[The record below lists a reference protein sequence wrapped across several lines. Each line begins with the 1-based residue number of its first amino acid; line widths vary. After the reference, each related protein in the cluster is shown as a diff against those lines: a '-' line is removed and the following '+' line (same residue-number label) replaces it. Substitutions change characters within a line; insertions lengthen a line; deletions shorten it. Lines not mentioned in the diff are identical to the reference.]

1 MTVSCSRYYARV
13 IEVVYNREK
22 QERMRDMKMT
32 MNMTKL
38 AAAVCLSMSMGLGI
52 VSAQDMS
59 MPAGLMMSQ
68 GMPPQGM
75 PPQGMPPQGQQGKSI
90 SEFTA
95 AQRITGKQALLV
107 NQDITAT
114 EADENAVLAE
124 QGANVTLQKV
134 RLSKTGD
141 TTSDDGSNFNGQ
153 NAVLL
158 VSNSTAAVT
167 DASISS
173 AAEGANAVFA
183 TGEKADVT
191 VKNLTINTK
200 GNSSRGLDATYGGT
214 IHGENV
220 NITTAGAHS
229 ASLATDRG
237 EGNVYAT
244 GSTLSTSGE
253 GSPVIYSTGN
263 IVVTKSSGIAKG
275 SEIACVEGKNSIFV
289 EDSTLAG
296 FKRHGVMLYQSF
308 SGDAGTGTASFTAK
322 NSTLHNYSDGAMFY
336 VTNTK
341 AVASLTNTVIES
353 PNNKN
358 LIEVTSDRWGT
369 EGSNGGDF
377 EFTAA
382 KQSLKGDVVANNIST
397 VSVSLTNGSNWSG
410 AMNPKHTAKV
420 AALSL
425 DASPVWNVT
434 GDSYVSA
441 LTDEDST
448 LGNIRSN
455 GHTIYYDKSNKAN
468 AWLKGQT
475 VKLTDGGKVK
485 PL

>member
-59 MPAGLMMSQ
+59 MPAGPMMSQ

>member
-1 MTVSCSRYYARV
+1 
-13 IEVVYNREK
+13 
-22 QERMRDMKMT
+22 MKMT

-59 MPAGLMMSQ
+59 MPAGPMMSQ

-75 PPQGMPPQGQQGKSI
+75 PPQGMPPQGQQRKSI

-425 DASPVWNVT
+425 DASSVWNVT

>member
-1 MTVSCSRYYARV
+1 
-13 IEVVYNREK
+13 
-22 QERMRDMKMT
+22 MKMT

-59 MPAGLMMSQ
+59 MPAGPMMSQ

-275 SEIACVEGKNSIFV
+275 SEIACVEGKKSIFV

-425 DASPVWNVT
+425 DASSVWNVT

>member
-1 MTVSCSRYYARV
+1 M
-13 IEVVYNREK
+13 
-22 QERMRDMKMT
+22 
-32 MNMTKL
+32 
-38 AAAVCLSMSMGLGI
+38 
-52 VSAQDMS
+52 
-59 MPAGLMMSQ
+59 
-68 GMPPQGM
+68 
-75 PPQGMPPQGQQGKSI
+75 
-90 SEFTA
+90 
-95 AQRITGKQALLV
+95 
-107 NQDITAT
+107 
-114 EADENAVLAE
+114 
-124 QGANVTLQKV
+124 QKV

-425 DASPVWNVT
+425 DASSVWNVT

>member
-1 MTVSCSRYYARV
+1 M
-13 IEVVYNREK
+13 
-22 QERMRDMKMT
+22 MDMKMT
-32 MNMTKL
+32 MNMAKV
-38 AAAVCLSMSMGLGI
+38 AAVICLSMSMGLGA
-52 VSAQDMS
+52 VSAQDMQL
-59 MPAGLMMSQ
+59 PAGQ
-68 GMPPQGM
+68 GVPQGLPPQGM
-75 PPQGMPPQGQQGKSI
+75 PPQGMPPQGQSGKSI

-95 AQRITGKQALLV
+95 AQRITGKQALLA

-114 EADENAVLAE
+114 DSDQNAVLAE

-134 RLSKTGD
+134 RLSKTGN
-141 TTSDDGSNFNGQ
+141 TTSEDGSNFNGQ

-158 VSNSTAAVT
+158 VSNSEAALT
-167 DASISS
+167 DAAIASD
-173 AAEGANAVFA
+173 AEGVNAVFA
-183 TGEKADVT
+183 TGEKANVT
-191 VKNLTINTK
+191 VKDITIHTK

-296 FKRHGVMLYQSF
+296 FKSHGVMLYQSF

-358 LIEVTSDRWGT
+358 LIEVTSDHWGT

-382 KQSLKGDVVANNIST
+382 KESLRGDVVANKIST
-397 VSVSLTNGSNWSG
+397 VSVSLTNGTNWNG
-410 AMNPKHTAKV
+410 AMNPKRTAKS
-420 AALSL
+420 ATLSL
-425 DASPVWNVT
+425 DASSVWEVT
-434 GDSYVSA
+434 GNSYVSA
-441 LTDEDST
+441 LNDEDTT
-448 LGNIRSN
+448 LSNIHSN
-455 GHTIYYDKSNKAN
+455 GHTIYYDKGNKAN
-468 AWLKGQT
+468 AWLKGKT
-475 VKLTDGGKVK
+475 VKLTDGGQVK

>member
-1 MTVSCSRYYARV
+1 
-13 IEVVYNREK
+13 
-22 QERMRDMKMT
+22 MKMT
-32 MNMTKL
+32 KNMAKL
-38 AAAVCLSMSMGLGI
+38 AAAVCLSMSLGLGVVSV
-52 VSAQDMS
+52 VSALEVPFSDGA
-59 MPAGLMMSQ
+59 MPQGMPTQ

-95 AQRITGKQALLV
+95 AQRITGKEALLV
-107 NQDITAT
+107 NQDITAD

-124 QGANVTLQKV
+124 QGADVTLQQV
-134 RLSKTGD
+134 RLSKTGH
-141 TTSDDGSNFNGQ
+141 TTSEDGSNFNGQ

-158 VSNSTAAVT
+158 VSNSTAAIT
-167 DASISS
+167 DATITSD
-173 AAEGANAVFA
+173 AEGANAVFA
-183 TGEKADVT
+183 TGKNAVVT
-191 VKNLTINTK
+191 VKDIKINTQ

-220 NITTAGAHS
+220 DITTAGAHC
-229 ASLATDRG
+229 AALATDRG

-263 IVVTKSSGIAKG
+263 IVLTKSSGVAKG
-275 SEIACVEGKNSIFV
+275 SEIACVEGKNSIFI
-289 EDSTLAG
+289 EDSTLTG
-296 FKRHGVMLYQSF
+296 YKNHGVMLYQSF

-322 NSTLHNYSDGAMFY
+322 NSTLRNYSDGAMFY
-336 VTNTK
+336 ITNTK

-353 PNNKN
+353 PKNKN
-358 LIEVTSDRWGT
+358 LIEVSSDRWGT

-377 EFTAA
+377 EFTAT
-382 KQSLKGDVVANNIST
+382 KESLSGNVVANNIST
-397 VSVSLTNGSNWSG
+397 VSVSLTDGSTWSG
-410 AMNPKHTAKV
+410 TMNPKHTAKR
-420 AALSL
+420 ADLSL
-425 DASPVWNVT
+425 DASSVWNVT

-441 LTDEDST
+441 LTDEDTT

-455 GHTIYYDKSNKAN
+455 GYRIYYDKSNAAN
-468 AWLKGQT
+468 AWLKGKT
-475 VKLTDGGKVK
+475 VKLADGGKLM